1 LNLSNILVDF
11 SGLTSTGK
19 TTCQRIAASVW
30 GNPDERSATSYIR
43 NWDTTKV
50 GLERTLARLN
60 DLPCVI
66 DDSKKADPRRVEQ
79 FIYLLVNGQGRMR
92 GSKAGLA
99 ESFNWRTVGISSG
112 EAPITSYAVSSGAMA
127 RVIPIKGSPFGQSDP
142 VSRRVVD
149 ELNRQVLENYGHA
162 GPVWVRWIIDHRP
175 EWAVWKQRYDAVR
188 YRFDDTFGAASRVAD
203 ACALISLAGELVHE
217 ALPLSWNYS
226 DPIGQLWET
235 IAAEF
240 SEIDVGVRALRD
252 VYEFAVANP
261 GRFYRKDKLP
271 ITDNC
276 YGAWEYEQDGWQS
289 LNFIPTVLRARL
301 TELGY
306 RFEEI
311 TQNWREK
318 NWLVVD
324 HENYNPRFS
333 LGNTRTRLIAIRR
346 SAIMEVN
353 GEVLPLV
360 GHETPLYD
368 QLYGKRPWVC

>member
-1 LNLSNILVDF
+1 
-11 SGLTSTGK
+11 
-19 TTCQRIAASVW
+19 
-30 GNPDERSATSYIR
+30 
-43 NWDTTKV
+43 
-50 GLERTLARLN
+50 
-60 DLPCVI
+60 
-66 DDSKKADPRRVEQ
+66 VEQ

-99 ESFNWRTVGISSG
+99 ENFNWRTVGISSG

-142 VSRRVVD
+142 VSRKEVD
-149 ELNRQVLENYGHA
+149 ELNRQVRENYGHA
-162 GPVWVRWIIDHRP
+162 GPLWVRWIVDHQP
-175 EWAVWKQRYDAVR
+175 KWTEWKQRYDAVR

-203 ACALISLAGELVHE
+203 ACALLSLAGELVHE
-217 ALPLSWNYS
+217 ALPLPWNYS
-226 DPIGQLWET
+226 DPIAQLWET

-289 LNFIPTVLRARL
+289 LNFIPTVLKARL
-301 TELGY
+301 TDLGY
-306 RFEEI
+306 RYEEI

-318 NWLVVD
+318 GWVLVD

-353 GEVLPLV
+353 GDVLPLI

-368 QLYGKRPWVC
+368 GLYGKRPWVC